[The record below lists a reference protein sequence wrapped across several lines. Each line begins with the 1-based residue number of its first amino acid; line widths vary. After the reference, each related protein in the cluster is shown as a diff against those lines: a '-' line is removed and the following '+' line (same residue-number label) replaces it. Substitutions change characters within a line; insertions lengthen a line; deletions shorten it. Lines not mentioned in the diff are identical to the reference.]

1 MVNGFAAAQHHIRF
15 GLGRNNL
22 RIKPMAGT
30 TFLLV
35 VTTLVVCNLAA
46 RVAMGREAFDPR
58 PGPTHI
64 GS

>member
-1 MVNGFAAAQHHIRF
+1 
-15 GLGRNNL
+15 
-22 RIKPMAGT
+22 MAGT